1 MLTKQAINTLTPIC
15 EELLSDEIDFLNLK
29 KAVTQL
35 QSFLNTISKL
45 NFESDINRENISL
58 PTGKAIAPTW
68 ATMCMEDL
76 LRTKKFVRG
85 IDKAIKAKRE
95 NNDSKPVTILYA
107 GTGPFATLVIPLLA
121 KYSASE
127 IQLALLEVNTISI
140 KSIKNIFNEI
150 DAMDYISSF
159 YHCDASTFIIPESL
173 DIDIL
178 VVECLQHAL
187 LREPQVAIVHN
198 LLPQLPNDIIL
209 IPEEINLHV
218 LFLDSKIR
226 QEFMEGKID
235 KTTSY
240 SKRNE
245 DVFILN
251 KETVLS
257 QSEFNAENIPQF
269 PLREIMFQSGEIEDF
284 DEIAIG
290 TEIKIFD
297 SEILSLNESGL
308 TMPLTLLRE
317 KKPIQVRGIETQYL
331 ISNSPE
337 IKTKFIT

>member
-35 QSFLNTISKL
+35 QSFLNTI
-45 NFESDINRENISL
+45 
-58 PTGKAIAPTW
+58 
-68 ATMCMEDL
+68 
-76 LRTKKFVRG
+76 
-85 IDKAIKAKRE
+85 
-95 NNDSKPVTILYA
+95 
-107 GTGPFATLVIPLLA
+107 
-121 KYSASE
+121 
-127 IQLALLEVNTISI
+127 
-140 KSIKNIFNEI
+140 
-150 DAMDYISSF
+150 
-159 YHCDASTFIIPESL
+159 
-173 DIDIL
+173 
-178 VVECLQHAL
+178 
-187 LREPQVAIVHN
+187 
-198 LLPQLPNDIIL
+198 
-209 IPEEINLHV
+209 
-218 LFLDSKIR
+218 SKIR